1 MNRRATWMIFTHAEP
16 KSVTNSTVSI
26 GLPDLG
32 RTTAAQ
38 KSPHLE
44 VLTETISTML
54 NQPVTVEFVHDPS
67 MGVTGNSK
75 SSGQRQ
81 RANSTPDQND
91 ATQIEETSSDAVVGV
106 KLVEQTLG
114 ATRIAEY
121 EDT

>member
-16 KSVTNSTVSI
+16 KSVTGSTVSI

-44 VLTETISTML
+44 VLTETISSVL
-54 NQPVTVEFVHDPS
+54 NQPITVEFVHDPS
-67 MGVTGNSK
+67 MGVTDNSSQG
-75 SSGQRQ
+75 SSKQAAGR
-81 RANSTPDQND
+81 TTEQND
-91 ATQIEETSSDAVVGV
+91 STQIEETSSDAVVGV